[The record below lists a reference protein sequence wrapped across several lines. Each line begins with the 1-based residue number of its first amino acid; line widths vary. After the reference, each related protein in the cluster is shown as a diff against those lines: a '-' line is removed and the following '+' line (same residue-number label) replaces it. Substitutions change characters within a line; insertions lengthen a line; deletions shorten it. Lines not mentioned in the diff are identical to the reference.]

1 MNDLTTVRPLPGV
14 CVPAPVGPG
23 DAAATGMDRPTV
35 RVARDVMTLDPDRV
49 AGSDSLIEVA
59 YTMRSLLVAFLPV
72 CDRDGD
78 LQGIIALG
86 DLPRVFRGADSAG
99 VTASTLAEPAVTIG
113 VEDPVDHVSELM
125 AGQRIWLL
133 PVAGRPPLGRSHPLR
148 NWCRPCDP
156 SGPRSLP
163 HPGACC
169 TGPRAPDP
177 ALAPRVFMGAGHQP
191 AGPRVDRRVEAHQ
204 AHRERREVTGF
215 DARWVSPDGWPFPA
229 STYCPC
235 CPHVRSLHRAGRGR
249 RDATGARWPWHAVD
263 VGG

>member
-1 MNDLTTVRPLPGV
+1 MNDLTAVRPLPGV

-23 DAAATGMDRPTV
+23 DAAAGMDRPTV

-72 CDRDGD
+72 CDREGD

-86 DLPRVFRGADSAG
+86 DLARVFRAADSTG

-133 PVAGRPPLGRSHPLR
+133 PVV
-148 NWCRPCDP
+148 D
-156 SGPRSLP
+156 
-163 HPGACC
+163 
-169 TGPRAPDP
+169 
-177 ALAPRVFMGAGHQP
+177 GHHLV
-191 AGPRVDRRVEAHQ
+191 GVIH
-204 AHRERREVTGF
+204 
-215 DARWVSPDGWPFPA
+215 
-229 STYCPC
+229 Y
-235 CPHVRSLHRAGRGR
+235 
-249 RDATGARWPWHAVD
+249 ATGAGPAIPPVRAAFPIPAPVAPGHAHPIPPSRPGFSWALVTNPPGHELTGVSRPTGSPRAARGD
-263 VGG
+263 RVRCALGIA